1 MTTTGRKLLIV
12 DDNEAIRRVTRSA
25 LERVGHEVLDAEDGE
40 SAVELFREVH
50 AAVGLVLLD
59 LSMPGIDGEETL
71 RRLRRID
78 PDVRVLMMSG
88 YDEPVSIAGGEG
100 LAFLQKPFLPAELR
114 EMVAGLLP
122 PAREQAG

>member
-1 MTTTGRKLLIV
+1 METTRHRVLIV

-40 SAVELFREVH
+40 SAVELFRDAHESI
-50 AAVGLVLLD
+50 GLVLLD

-71 RRLRRID
+71 RRLRRIS
-78 PDVRVLMMSG
+78 PAIRVLMMSG
-88 YDEPVSIAGGEG
+88 YDEPVSIADGEG

-114 EMVAGLLP
+114 EMVARLLP
-122 PAREQAG
+122 QAREQAG